1 MDKQNASDTFAL
13 FVKAVEGAMVR
24 RYGTKTS
31 IGVTAD
37 GKGTVKWDTE
47 TIHALTRDEVNQH
60 GHLYLREIK
69 EKALVACTREQ
80 WEAQRAKRK
89 AEAKEA
95 AEKAAANAPSATA
108 EKGG

>member
-95 AEKAAANAPSATA
+95 AEKAAAN
-108 EKGG
+108 E